1 MRGKER
7 EKLIEDSSSPNVSVF
22 SALVTWIWDV
32 FLSSNANTRLR
43 KVDNYRNKM
52 RLHILK
58 WVYKLYKLFLI
69 NSFKNELYHYN
80 HNWINNPRIHIY
92 SQFSFIQCSISMNK
106 KIISDFFPRVPW
118 SEVKWSE
125 VSQSCPTFCDPM
137 DCSLPG
143 SSVYGIFQAR
153 VLEWVA
159 ISFSRGS
166 SWPRDRTRISRIVGR
181 CFTVWATSILAC
193 IKYCNIRGAVHL
205 KTRVPHASC
214 IFYVYCR

>member
-1 MRGKER
+1 MNYTIIIITESIILGFTFIHSF
-7 EKLIEDSSSPNVSVF
+7 LSF
-22 SALVTWIWDV
+22 SAPSPWIKKLLVT
-32 FLSSNANTRLR
+32 
-43 KVDNYRNKM
+43 
-52 RLHILK
+52 
-58 WVYKLYKLFLI
+58 
-69 NSFKNELYHYN
+69 
-80 HNWINNPRIHIY
+80 
-92 SQFSFIQCSISMNK
+92 
-106 KIISDFFPRVPW
+106 FFPEYL
-118 SEVKWSE
+118 EVKWSE

>member
-1 MRGKER
+1 MNYSIIIITESIILGFTFIHSF
-7 EKLIEDSSSPNVSVF
+7 LSF
-22 SALVTWIWDV
+22 SAPAPWI
-32 FLSSNANTRLR
+32 
-43 KVDNYRNKM
+43 
-52 RLHILK
+52 
-58 WVYKLYKLFLI
+58 
-69 NSFKNELYHYN
+69 
-80 HNWINNPRIHIY
+80 
-92 SQFSFIQCSISMNK
+92 K

-125 VSQSCPTFCDPM
+125 VKWSLSVMSNFCDPM

-143 SSVYGIFQAR
+143 SSVHGIFQAR

-214 IFYVYCR
+214 IFYVYCQ